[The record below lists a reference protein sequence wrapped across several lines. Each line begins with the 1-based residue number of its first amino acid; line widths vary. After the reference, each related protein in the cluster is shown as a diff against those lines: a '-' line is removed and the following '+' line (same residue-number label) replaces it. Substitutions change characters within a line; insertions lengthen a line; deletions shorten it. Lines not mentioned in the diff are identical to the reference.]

1 MEEKQGTE
9 IQAEVMEEQGEL
21 FQPVENVAREVL
33 LTKRFCE
40 LAKEPNTYDVI
51 QERRRIVKELYEI
64 KFGKVDKDE

>member
-9 IQAEVMEEQGEL
+9 MQAEIMEEQGEL

-40 LAKEPNTYDVI
+40 LAKESNTYEVV

-64 KFGKVDKDE
+64 KFGSSTDNE

>member
-9 IQAEVMEEQGEL
+9 MQAEIMEEQGEL

-40 LAKEPNTYDVI
+40 LAKEPNTYEVV

-64 KFGKVDKDE
+64 KFGSSTDNE